1 MIARIV
7 LALFIALLPYGAD
20 AQQTRQKV
28 SEKTAKGIWP
38 FRINRMDKLGRYHGM
53 WKLKGPDGETL
64 IRKGRF
70 RHGREV
76 GTWRYFYYPSG
87 RLYMLER
94 HLRRQDFMTVQCFH
108 ENGALAREGQARVDE
123 TERDIRYYWFGSWKV
138 YDERGEYSHS
148 EYYEK
153 GNLIVFR

>member
-1 MIARIV
+1 MVTRF
-7 LALFIALLPYGAD
+7 FIAFVILLLSFPGA
-20 AQQTRQKV
+20 AQQVPETPKRDI
-28 SEKTAKGIWP
+28 EKGIWP
-38 FRINRMDKLGRYHGM
+38 FRINRMDRLGRYHGK
-53 WKLKGPDGETL
+53 WKLTGPDDKTI

-87 RLYMLER
+87 SLYMVEKR
-94 HLRRQDFMTVQCFH
+94 KRKQDYFLVQCYH
-108 ENGALAREGQARVDE
+108 ENGALAREGKARVDE
-123 TERDIRYYWFGSWKV
+123 TVLDIRYYWFGNWKV
-138 YDERGEYSHS
+138 YNERGEYSYN